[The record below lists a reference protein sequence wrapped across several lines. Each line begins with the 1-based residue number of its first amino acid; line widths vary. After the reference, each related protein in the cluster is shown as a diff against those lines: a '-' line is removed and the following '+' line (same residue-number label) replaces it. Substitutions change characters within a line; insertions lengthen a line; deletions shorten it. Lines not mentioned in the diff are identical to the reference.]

1 MPQPTPFDAILVQS
15 RDLFRDRLSEAVT
28 HMFDGAD
35 GSLSELAEKTKDE
48 ELQKRYL
55 DARDLAL
62 ANREAI
68 ESQFRTRY
76 VVEFQKRT
84 KQAKKIGETFS
95 DFSLDGLF
103 GKLRTAAPA

>member
-15 RDLFRDRLSEAVT
+15 RDLFRDRLCVAVT

-76 VVEFQKRT
+76 MGEFQKRT

>member
-1 MPQPTPFDAILVQS
+1 MPQPTSFDAIC
-15 RDLFRDRLSEAVT
+15 
-28 HMFDGAD
+28 
-35 GSLSELAEKTKDE
+35 
-48 ELQKRYL
+48 
-55 DARDLAL
+55 
-62 ANREAI
+62 
-68 ESQFRTRY
+68 QFRTRY